1 MFAIGILVGLIAY
14 FSYLATR
21 SSFRVDEGH
30 AGILTTLGKAVREK
44 DEPKRLKLYPPGL
57 HFKLPWQ
64 QARSIPLMEEIID
77 LSGAEGAR
85 TAMAQ
90 DGTTLRLDAV
100 LRYMPVSDEL
110 YNFVFD
116 MTAPKEHITSLFTC
130 MLRNEIANF
139 GVTDVSSD
147 ALKDTPGGSYALLQR
162 ERERL
167 NDGIMTYCKTE
178 IGSQYGIRFSAV
190 DLVDIRPPEE
200 LDEALNAAVHAQMQA
215 ETSYSHAEAR
225 AERRV
230 IASRHGV
237 EIAEMDARAA
247 EEEMNILAAQLTK
260 LEKEGTLE
268 LYVARRNAEV
278 LSQSRHHYV
287 MRPR

>member
-1 MFAIGILVGLIAY
+1 VFAIGILVGLIAY

-215 ETSYSHAEAR
+215 ETSYSHAEAP
-225 AERRV
+225 RRTPRYR
-230 IASRHGV
+230 ITSRGR
-237 EIAEMDARAA
+237 DCR
-247 EEEMNILAAQLTK
+247 N
-260 LEKEGTLE
+260 GC
-268 LYVARRNAEV
+268 ARRRGRNEH
-278 LSQSRHHYV
+278 SRG
-287 MRPR
+287 PTDEA